1 MYFNEKVVW
10 ITGASSGIGEAMAY
24 EFSKENARLIISSN
38 NIEELNK
45 VKSNCLKNGTQCDA
59 IFIDLEKPESIKEAF
74 DKVMIITPKID
85 ILINNGG
92 VSQRTLFVDTPM
104 EVFRKIMEINIFG
117 AVELSK
123 YVLPIMLK
131 NGGGH
136 IVATSSISGKFG
148 FPLRSAYAASK
159 HALHGFFESL
169 RLENYKENIRV
180 TIVCPGRVRTNISLH
195 ALTADGTAHG
205 KMDDGQDGGITAE
218 NCARQILRA
227 IRKNKKEVLI
237 GGKELLMVHFKR
249 FTPFIFT
256 RIVKKIKPT

>member
-10 ITGASSGIGEAMAY
+10 ITGASSGIGEALAY
-24 EFSKENARLIISSN
+24 QLAKEKAKLIISSK
-38 NIEELNK
+38 NIEGLEK
-45 VKSNCLKNGTQCDA
+45 VKENCLKTCS
-59 IFIDLEKPESIKEAF
+59 FCEVVHIDLEKPESIKEAF
-74 DKVMIITPKID
+74 DKVMTLSSEID
-85 ILINNGG
+85 VLINNGG
-92 VSQRTLFVDTPM
+92 ISQRTLFSDTTID
-104 EVFRKIMEINIFG
+104 VFRKIMEINFFG
-117 AVELSK
+117 AVILSK
-123 YVLPIMLK
+123 YVLPVMLK

-148 FPLRSAYAASK
+148 FNLRSAYAASK

-180 TIVCPGRVRTNISLH
+180 TIVCPGRVRTNISLN
-195 ALTADGTAHG
+195 ALTADGKAHG

-218 NCARQILRA
+218 SCAKQILKA

-249 FTPFIFT
+249 FTPFIFN
-256 RIVKKIKPT
+256 RIIRNIKPT

>member
-1 MYFNEKVVW
+1 MYFTEKIVW

-24 EFSKENARLIISSN
+24 QFAAENARLIISSN
-38 NIEELNK
+38 NSEELEK
-45 VKSNCLKNGTQCDA
+45 VKTNCLKTCSQCDA

-74 DKVMIITPKID
+74 DRVMTITPKID
-85 ILINNGG
+85 VLVNNGG
-92 VSQRTLFVDTPM
+92 VSQRTLFVDTSM
-104 EVFRKIMEINIFG
+104 EIFRKIMEINLFG
-117 AVELSK
+117 AVLLTK
-123 YVLPIMLK
+123 YVLPVMLK

-148 FPLRSAYAASK
+148 FNLRSAYAASK
-159 HALHGFFESL
+159 HALHGFFESV

-180 TIVCPGRVRTNISLH
+180 TIVCPGRVRTNISLN
-195 ALTADGTAHG
+195 ALTADGKAHG

-218 NCARQILRA
+218 SCAKQILRA

-249 FTPFIFT
+249 FTPFIFN
-256 RIVKKIKPT
+256 RIIRKIKPT